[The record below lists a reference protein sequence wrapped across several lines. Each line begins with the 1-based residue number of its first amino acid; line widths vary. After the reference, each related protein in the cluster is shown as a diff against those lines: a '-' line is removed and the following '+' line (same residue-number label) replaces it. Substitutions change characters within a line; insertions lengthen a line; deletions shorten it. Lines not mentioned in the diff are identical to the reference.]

1 MRTNI
6 LRLTLLAGVTV
17 ATASTGVIP
26 LAAAA
31 PPAGPGQA
39 VHAAKSVRPAP
50 RPARFG
56 FGSPLVIGHRGA
68 PGYRPE
74 HTLAGYT
81 LAVEMGADYIE
92 PDLVS
97 TKDGALVDRHEPEIS
112 TTTDVAQHPEFADRK
127 TTRML
132 DGVPTTGWF
141 TEDFTLAELKTL
153 RAVERLPLI
162 RQHNTLYDGLYQVPT
177 LQEDINLVKRLG
189 RKYHRTI
196 GLIPEIKHST
206 FFRAA
211 GLPMERRVLRVLQ
224 RNGLAGRQAPTI
236 IQSFEVGN
244 LKYLHT
250 ITSTRLV
257 QLTSATGQPY
267 DYTASGNPRTYAD
280 MTTPAGLRQIAT
292 YAQLIGPDK
301 NQIVPRDAANRL
313 LAPTTL
319 VPDAH
324 RAGLLV
330 TPYTFRDENQFLP
343 ADFQRGTN
351 PGDYGDALAEY
362 RLFFGLGVDGLFSDN
377 ADTAIVAREQWLTS
391 GGRRA
396 A

>member
-1 MRTNI
+1 MLNRVRRSI
-6 LRLTLLAGVTV
+6 LLVVVSLTTALALTV
-17 ATASTGVIP
+17 PLSPVAS
-26 LAAAA
+26 AA
-31 PPAGPGQA
+31 PGHRTPQGHVSGAAGTG
-39 VHAAKSVRPAP
+39 AARA
-50 RPARFG
+50 G

-81 LAVEMGADYIE
+81 LAVRLGADYIE

-97 TKDGALVDRHEPEIS
+97 TKDGVLVDRHEPEIS

-127 TTRML
+127 TTKVL

-153 RAVERLPLI
+153 RAIERLPLI

-177 LQEDINLVKRLG
+177 LQEDINLVKRLE

-206 FFRAA
+206 YFKAA
-211 GLPMERRVLRVLQ
+211 GLPMEQRVLRVLR
-224 RNGLAGRQAPTI
+224 RNGLAGRDKPTI

-244 LKYLHT
+244 LRYLHER
-250 ITSTRLV
+250 TSTKLV

-267 DYTASGNPRTYAD
+267 DFTAAGDPRTYAD
-280 MTTPAGLRQIAT
+280 ITTAAGLREVAT
-292 YAQLIGPDK
+292 YAQLLGPDK

-313 LAPTTL
+313 LPPTAL
-319 VPDAH
+319 VRNAH
-324 RAGLLV
+324 LAGLLV
-330 TPYTFRDENQFLP
+330 TPYTFRNENTFLP
-343 ADFQRGTN
+343 ADFQRGPN
-351 PGDYGDALAEY
+351 PADYGNALAEY
-362 RLFFGLGVDGLFSDN
+362 RLFFALGVDGVFSDN
-377 ADTAIVAREQWLTS
+377 ADTAIVAREQWLDE
-391 GGRRA
+391 GARLA